1 MRLSRSADFDRVFR
15 HGRSHAGREL
25 VLYVF
30 PRGES
35 EPPRLG
41 LSVSRKVGGAVQRN
55 KVKRLLREAF
65 SLEGQRLPAG
75 TDAVVVARH
84 EANALAER
92 EGLAGIRRVLSE
104 LVDRVADPEAATAH
118 AGESDASASRE
129 SFMKAVRWLA
139 VLPIRAYQR
148 VLSPMLGNRCRYYPS
163 CSEYA
168 AQAIGRF
175 GILRGLVL
183 AGWRLL
189 RCNPWS
195 DGGFDPVEDQRLF
208 KPRAPAT
215 SV

>member
-1 MRLSRSADFDRVFR
+1 MVGVPGARPRAGRARLSRSADFDRVFR

-92 EGLAGIRRVLSE
+92 EGLAGIRRVLSQ
-104 LVDRVADPEAATAH
+104 LVDRVADPQAAALR
-118 AGESDASASRE
+118 AAESNATTSGSR
-129 SFMKAVRWLA
+129 S
-139 VLPIRAYQR
+139 
-148 VLSPMLGNRCRYYPS
+148 
-163 CSEYA
+163 
-168 AQAIGRF
+168 
-175 GILRGLVL
+175 
-183 AGWRLL
+183 
-189 RCNPWS
+189 
-195 DGGFDPVEDQRLF
+195 
-208 KPRAPAT
+208 
-215 SV
+215 